1 MLDDQLNSKYV
12 TDIEL
17 IMLAED
23 QAAREGTLKPT
34 TLPEGY
40 TLEVVQLNVDAQI
53 KHRERIVADAK
64 ERNRSMAEV
73 SKVYAKSVT
82 AALPST
88 VFLTSSL
95 DLNGIILEDAVADI
109 TQWEDERIV
118 REVLSDLR
126 RRYNKRKAARRART
140 GRRK

>member
-53 KHRERIVADAK
+53 KHRERIVAEAK